1 MVVLVSDDDAVDQM
15 LTKQRGRFRQGS
27 IGGACD
33 QPFVHELANGAH
45 WKPAQIG
52 VVIFNGKTMNTMPEW
67 RRHVPIPSSRH
78 AIQLPLTGPQPG
90 GTGAFRQDPPLP

>member
-52 VVIFNGKTMNTMPEW
+52 VVTFNGKMMNTMPEW
-67 RRHVPIPSSRH
+67 RRHVPIAVPVMLSSYLS
-78 AIQLPLTGPQPG
+78 QDLSPG
-90 GTGAFRQDPPLP
+90 VLDRFAKTL